1 MSFVHKINKK
11 IMSGKN
17 EENIIEVKEE
27 HKILTTTANPNE
39 NSVTEIAKNK
49 QVDKREHKCCVC
61 DYIFSFKSDLKRHV
75 NSVHGKKKPHKC
87 SICDYTS
94 SQKYNLN
101 THIAYV
107 HEKKKPYKCLICN
120 YTSSNRT
127 DLKKTH

>member
-1 MSFVHKINKK
+1 MEISKKSDSFCVICSLQFDKKAVYDIHMSFVHKK

-49 QVDKREHKCCVC
+49 QADKREHKCCVC

-75 NSVHGKKKPHKC
+75 NSVHGKKKPHKYF
-87 SICDYTS
+87 ICD
-94 SQKYNLN
+94 SQKNTLN
-101 THIAYV
+101 IHIASV
-107 HEKKKPYKCLICN
+107 HEK
-120 YTSSNRT
+120 
-127 DLKKTH
+127 